1 MFLQILVTGTSLGL
15 VYSIVAF
22 EFQIVARGSNIFN
35 FAHGEFVALATLIYF
50 SLSATFELPPVTA
63 VVLTI
68 LAVALVSVAVER
80 LMLAPVRV
88 RDPLIVAILTVG
100 IGTLMRGVMILMWGH
115 DVLFAP
121 PLLSGPPL
129 SLANASISRSGAVL
143 IVTCLAVVVALYLV
157 FSRTL
162 WGKKILA
169 AAINPE
175 AARLV
180 GVEEGT
186 TRFSVFLLAGLLAG
200 IAGALVAPVTFASSG
215 SGFNFVLKA
224 FAAALLGGLDNFA
237 GPLVGGLVLGLLEAF
252 TAGYVS
258 SAFREPI
265 VLTFVILTLM
275 VRPSGLLSGPTE
287 RIT

>member
-1 MFLQILVTGTSLGL
+1 MFLQILAAGTTMGL
-15 VYSIVAF
+15 IYAVVAF
-22 EFQIVARGSNIFN
+22 GFQIVARGSNIFN
-35 FAHGEFVALATLIYF
+35 FAHGEFVAIATLIYF
-50 SLSATFELPPVTA
+50 SLAATFGIPPIAA
-63 VVLTI
+63 VILTV
-68 LAVALVSVAVER
+68 LAVMLVSLAVER

-88 RDPLIVAILTVG
+88 REPLIVAILTVG
-100 IGTLMRGVMILMWGH
+100 IGTLLRGVMILVWGH

-121 PLLSGPPL
+121 PLLAGPPF
-129 SLANASISRSGAVL
+129 SWAGASIGRANVVL
-143 IVTCLAVVVALYLV
+143 IATCLAVVAGLFLV

-180 GVEEGT
+180 GIEEGT
-186 TRFSVFLLAGLLAG
+186 TRMSVFLLAGLLAG

-224 FAAALLGGLDNFA
+224 FAAALLGGLDRFA
-237 GPLVGGLVLGLLEAF
+237 GPLVGGMVLGLLEAF

-265 VLTFVILTLM
+265 VLAFVIVALM
-275 VRPSGLLSGPTE
+275 ARPSGLLGGPVE
-287 RIT
+287 RVT

>member
-1 MFLQILVTGTSLGL
+1 MFFQIVVTGTTLGL
-15 VYSIVAF
+15 VYSVVAF
-22 EFQIVARGSNIFN
+22 GFQIVARGSNIFN

-50 SLSATFELPPVTA
+50 SLAATYELSPVLALVVTVAA
-63 VVLTI
+63 VVF
-68 LAVALVSVAVER
+68 VSVLVER
-80 LMLAPVRV
+80 LILARARV
-88 RDPLIVAILTVG
+88 RDPLIIAILTIG
-100 IGTLMRGVMILMWGH
+100 IGTLMRGVMVLIWGH

-121 PLLSGPPL
+121 PLLTGPPFL
-129 SLANASISRSGAVL
+129 WIGASISRSNVVL
-143 IVTCLAVVVALYLV
+143 IITSASVVIGLYLT

-180 GVEEGT
+180 GVDEGA
-186 TRFSVFLLAGLLAG
+186 TRVSVFVLAGLLAG

-224 FAAALLGGLDNFA
+224 FAAALLGGIDRFA
-237 GPLVGGLVLGLLEAF
+237 GPLIGGLVLGLLEAF

-265 VLTFVILTLM
+265 VLAFVILALM
-275 VRPSGLLSGPTE
+275 IRPSGLLGGPTE
-287 RIT
+287 RVT

>member
-1 MFLQILVTGTSLGL
+1 MFVQITAAGMTMGL
-15 VYSIVAF
+15 IYAIVAF
-22 EFQIVARGSNIFN
+22 GFQIIARGANIFN
-35 FAHGEFVALATLIYF
+35 FAHGEFVAIATLIYF
-50 SLSATFELPPVTA
+50 SLAGTFALAPILA
-63 VVLTI
+63 VVLTV
-68 LAVALVSVAVER
+68 LAVMLVSVVVER
-80 LMLAPVRV
+80 LLLAPVRV
-88 RDPLIVAILTVG
+88 REPLIIVILTVG
-100 IGTLMRGVMILMWGH
+100 IGTLLRGIMILVWGH

-121 PLLSGPPL
+121 PLLIGPPF
-129 SLANASISRSGAVL
+129 SWAGASIGRANVVL
-143 IVTCLAVVVALYLV
+143 MATCVAVVVALYLT

-180 GVEEGT
+180 GVEEGA
-186 TRFSVFLLAGLLAG
+186 TRISVFLLAGFMAG

-224 FAAALLGGLDNFA
+224 FAAALLGGLDRFA
-237 GPLVGGLVLGLLEAF
+237 GPLVGGLILGFLEAF

-265 VLTFVILTLM
+265 VLAFVIVALM
-275 VRPSGLLSGPTE
+275 VRPSGLLGGPAE
-287 RIT
+287 RVT

>member
-1 MFLQILVTGTSLGL
+1 MFLQIIITGTSLGL
-15 VYSIVAF
+15 VYSVVAF
-22 EFQIVARGSNIFN
+22 GFQIVARGSNIFN
-35 FAHGEFVALATLIYF
+35 FAHGEFVTLATLIYF
-50 SLSATFELPPVTA
+50 SLSATFGVAPVAA

-68 LAVALVSVAVER
+68 LAVALVSVVVER
-80 LMLAPVRV
+80 LMLAPIRV

-100 IGTLMRGVMILMWGH
+100 IGTLMRGVMILVWGH

-121 PLLSGPPL
+121 PLLTGSPFSWAG
-129 SLANASISRSGAVL
+129 ASVSRSDVVL
-143 IVTCLAVVVALYLV
+143 IVTCLAVVAALFLV

-186 TRFSVFLLAGLLAG
+186 TRIRVFLLAGLLAG

-224 FAAALLGGLDNFA
+224 FAAALLGGLDRFA

-265 VLTFVILTLM
+265 VLTFVILALM
-275 VRPSGLLSGPTE
+275 VRPSGLLGAPTE
-287 RIT
+287 RVA